1 MTADPGVLVQAG
13 ACCFG
18 VAIGYITYRT
28 LVRSTDRTAISD
40 LAAVIGA
47 VGGGVI
53 TGVFPAGSALFAW
66 YSIGLLL
73 GMAVF
78 FAVFGKLN
86 GKKKLAAMMAGEP
99 EVVSGRVGR
108 SEPDRTDPGRPAA
121 PPVTWDP
128 PQG

>member
-53 TGVFPAGSALFAW
+53 TGVFPAGSAMFAW

-78 FAVFGKLN
+78 FGVFGKLN
-86 GKKKLAAMMAGEP
+86 GKKKLATMMAGEP
-99 EVVSGRVGR
+99 DVVSGRVARGE
-108 SEPDRTDPGRPAA
+108 SAGTDPGESPAA
-121 PPVTWDP
+121 PVRWDP
-128 PQG
+128 PRG

>member
-1 MTADPGVLVQAG
+1 MTADPGVLAQAG

-28 LVRSTDRTAISD
+28 LVRSTDRTAVSD

-86 GKKKLAAMMAGEP
+86 GRKKLAAMMAGDP
-99 EVVSGRVGR
+99 DVVSGRSAR
-108 SEPDRTDPGRPAA
+108 SEPDRTDPEKPAA
-121 PPVTWDP
+121 PVGWDP
-128 PQG
+128 PHG